1 MLEEEGV
8 LGDVVIKEYNLA
20 FIPLEPDVLSLE
32 MENAAREI
40 FLVSRE
46 LDALRSKGPRASD

>member
-40 FLVSRE
+40 FLVS
-46 LDALRSKGPRASD
+46 LT

>member
-20 FIPLEPDVLSLE
+20 FIPLESDVLSLE

-40 FLVSRE
+40 FLVSTRRQGFLCDE
-46 LDALRSKGPRASD
+46 EGGS